1 MSLRLS
7 CLRSAREAILTRC
20 ILLSSYGATA
30 PANRQ
35 PAQPLHYFSILP
47 ARNGLQ
53 ISISAVK
60 LFPAQTCAGVGE
72 KNALQLS
79 YAQCMWAIP
88 TLILSGFALILSG
101 FALILSGFALILSG
115 FALILS
121 GFALILSGF
130 ALILLPAQ
138 AVHLYGCVHC
148 FHGLT
153 LCYVC
158 CLCGG

>member
-7 CLRSAREAILTRC
+7 CLRSVREAILTRC

-72 KNALQLS
+72 KKCITALLRPVYVGNTDS
-79 YAQCMWAIP
+79 NTVWFRSNTVWFRSNTVWFRSHTPSCSSSKSLRLCP
-88 TLILSGFALILSG
+88 
-101 FALILSGFALILSG
+101 
-115 FALILS
+115 
-121 GFALILSGF
+121 
-130 ALILLPAQ
+130 LLPWIDS
-138 AVHLYGCVHC
+138 VLCLLFVWRMRKIVLLCVSRI
-148 FHGLT
+148 
-153 LCYVC
+153 
-158 CLCGG
+158 